1 MGSGPDTE
9 MKESKTE
16 REFTRSQLQHHAAV
30 GFFACEDGLYKP
42 VLNTSCIGEFHLGRL
57 RLLALLIGAS
67 SDDSINSAEGNRN
80 VFE

>member
-1 MGSGPDTE
+1 MGSGPDT
-9 MKESKTE
+9 KNRE
-16 REFTRSQLQHHAAV
+16 RERELARSRLQHHAAE
-30 GFFACEDGLYKP
+30 GFFACEDGLCKAI
-42 VLNTSCIGEFHLGRL
+42 LNTSCIGELHLGRL